1 MKCQDTQR
9 LAHAYLDFELDLM
22 TSLDVEA
29 HLAECS
35 ACSARHAQWRA
46 LRDLEARHLHFY
58 SAPGALK
65 QRVAAACGVTTAEGK
80 RASMRPWQMATV
92 VSISLI
98 ALAALLTSVVVPN
111 FQPGASL
118 MAAKPEEKMVY
129 HIATSADATH
139 ALRNVSNHLA
149 VSPNARVI
157 VVAHNQG
164 VDFLLRGATDR
175 DGIAFDASVAQLMT
189 RGVTFRICKNTL
201 DRRNIGVDAVMPL
214 VNMVPSGIAEIS
226 RLQTQEG
233 YAYMKL

>member
-1 MKCQDTQR
+1 M
-9 LAHAYLDFELDLM
+9 AHAYLDFELDLM
-22 TSLDVEA
+22 TSLDLET
-29 HLAECS
+29 HLAKCS
-35 ACSARHAQWRA
+35 ACSARHAQLRA

-65 QRVAAACGVTTAEGK
+65 QRITAACGVITAEGK
-80 RASMRPWQMATV
+80 RASMRRWQTATV

-98 ALAALLTSVVVPN
+98 ALAALLTSVVVPH

-129 HIATSADATH
+129 HIATSAEATH

-164 VDFLLRGATDR
+164 VDFLLRGATDK
-175 DGIAFDASVAQLMT
+175 DGVAFDAPVTQLIT

-201 DRRNIGVDAVMPL
+201 DRRNIGVDAVMPQ